1 MKVSLNW
8 LRKYVDVN
16 LNKNDLADAL
26 TMVGLEVEAFSDRYD
41 YLNSVIIGRI
51 VKISPHPNADKL
63 KLCFVD
69 VGSNTISVV
78 CGAPNAKK
86 DMLAPCAL
94 PGTCL
99 PKGTIL
105 EKSLIHGEVSEGML
119 CSEIELGL
127 GANSDG
133 IMELDRNLSVG
144 DPLNRALGLSDFA
157 IEIDLTPNRPDC
169 LSIIGTAR
177 EIAGIQKTKVKYPE
191 IRLPESFDDITNF
204 TSVTIIDPDLCPRY
218 AASLVFDVTVGESPF
233 WLQDRLISVGLKPI
247 NNIVDITN
255 FVMMETGQPLHAFDF
270 DRLAEN
276 RIVVRTAKKGETLT
290 TLDGKERQ
298 LDPEML
304 MICDDEKPVAIGG
317 VMGGLYSEIEDSTT
331 KILLE
336 SAYFDPVSIRKTSKK
351 TGLNTDASHRFER
364 GVDPGGTITA
374 LNRATQLIAEI
385 GGGKLIEGAID
396 EYPNPI
402 PDRIIPL
409 SVKALNH
416 RLGTRLDA
424 IEIANYLKSIEFG
437 VEIIDDDKLQVA
449 PPSCRVD
456 IGRFEDLTEEIAR
469 LYGYNN
475 IETTYPLIPAD
486 HRQSS
491 IKIDARDRI
500 KSQMIGLGF
509 TEAINYSFIS
519 KLSCD
524 RLELEPD
531 DPRRHMV
538 DILNPLSEDQSVMRT
553 SLIPGLLETMNYNIS
568 VQNRNLKLFEIGNV
582 FYNTGQ
588 EDSQPDE
595 VEMLSCLWTGA
606 RVDSVWFSKEI
617 KCDFY
622 DLKGVVE
629 ELLMGMG
636 IVNTTF
642 TSMPPESCFYTK
654 PGYSAR
660 IFVENDL
667 IGLVGEI
674 HPKVLRNYDLK
685 QTAFIFELN
694 FDQFTTLMP
703 DTKSAQPIPKFPAT
717 SRDITLI
724 INKNIEAFKIL
735 KSVENLDEE
744 LVDNIYLFD
753 VFEGDPIPAGK
764 KSISVRITYRSSN
777 ETLEDDKVN
786 HIHKNITDRLIEDF
800 DATLPAE

>member
-409 SVKALNH
+409 SVKALNN

-500 KSQMIGLGF
+500 KSLMIGLGF
-509 TEAINYSFIS
+509 AEAINYSFIS

-568 VQNRNLKLFEIGNV
+568 VQNRTLKLFEIGNV

-606 RVDSVWFSKEI
+606 RIDSVWFSKEI

-654 PGYSAR
+654 PGYSAL

-674 HPKVLRNYDLK
+674 HPKVLHNYDLK

-694 FDQFTTLMP
+694 FDQLTTLMP

>member
-8 LRKYVDVN
+8 LRKYVDIN
-16 LNKNDLADAL
+16 LNIEDMADAL
-26 TMVGLEVEAFSDRYD
+26 TMVGLEVETFSDRFD
-41 YLNSVIIGRI
+41 FLNSVVIGRI
-51 VKISPHPNADKL
+51 VEISPHPNTDKL
-63 KLCFVD
+63 KICFVD
-69 VGSNTISVV
+69 VSSNTIPVV
-78 CGAPNAKK
+78 CGAPNVKK

-94 PGTCL
+94 PGTSL
-99 PKGTIL
+99 PKGTLL
-105 EKSLIHGEVSEGML
+105 EKSVIHGKVSEGML

-144 DPLNRALGLSDFA
+144 DSLKQALGLSDFVM
-157 IEIDLTPNRPDC
+157 EIDLTPNRPDC

-191 IRLPESFDDITNF
+191 IHLPESFDDINNL
-204 TSVTIIDPDLCPRY
+204 TSVTIMDPELCPRY

-233 WLQDRLISVGLKPI
+233 WLQDCLISVGLKPI

-276 RIVVRTAKKGETLT
+276 RIIVRTAKKGETLT

-304 MICDDEKPVAIGG
+304 MICDGEKPVAIGG
-317 VMGGLYSEIEDSTT
+317 VMGGLDSEIEDSTT
-331 KILLE
+331 RILLE
-336 SAYFDPVSIRKTSKK
+336 SAYFDPISIRKTSKK

-364 GVDPGGTITA
+364 GVDPGGTIKA

-385 GGGKLIEGAID
+385 GSGKLIKGAID

-402 PDRIIPL
+402 PDRIIHL
-409 SVKALNH
+409 SVEALNR

-424 IEIANYLKSIEFG
+424 IEIADYLQSIEFG
-437 VEIIDDDKLQVA
+437 VEITDDDKLQIA

-456 IGRFEDLTEEIAR
+456 ISRFEDITEETAR

-486 HRQSS
+486 YRQPSR
-491 IKIDARDRI
+491 KIDVRDRI
-500 KSQMIGLGF
+500 KCLMIGLGF
-509 TEAINYSFIS
+509 VETINYSFIS

-524 RLELEPD
+524 CLELEPG
-531 DPRRHMV
+531 DPRRNMV

-582 FYNTGQ
+582 FYHTGQ
-588 EDSQPDE
+588 DDSQPDE

-606 RVDSVWFSKEI
+606 RVDSAWFSKEI

-629 ELLMGMG
+629 ELLMNLG
-636 IVNTTF
+636 IAVTAF
-642 TSMPPESCFYTK
+642 TSIPPESCFYTK

-674 HPKVLRNYDLK
+674 HPKVLHNYDLK
-685 QTAFIFELN
+685 QAAFIFEIN
-694 FDQFTTLMP
+694 FDKLITLMP

-735 KSVENLDEE
+735 KSVENFNEE
-744 LVDNIYLFD
+744 LVENIHLFD
-753 VFEGDPIPAGK
+753 VFEGDPIPTGE
-764 KSISVRITYRSSN
+764 KSISVRITYRSFN

-786 HIHKNITDRLIEDF
+786 HIHKNITKRLIKEF